1 MKISK
6 QLAEE
11 SPTIEIRRD
20 LSISYNKLGS
30 IYEAEGDIPAARKYY
45 ELALEIRKQL
55 AEESPTIQ
63 IRRDLSISYNKL
75 GNICEAEG
83 DISAARKYYELALEI
98 SKQLAEE
105 APTPEAWDDLAVS
118 YYKLGTLDDSV
129 VYWQQKQKA
138 LAQLAKLYPFLSNTM
153 QNSDDAHAQINE
165 SIACLQKALDIW
177 TNLSEQYPSVP
188 IFARRRDIAR
198 AALKKRGK

>member
-1 MKISK
+1 MG
-6 QLAEE
+6 
-11 SPTIEIRRD
+11 EI
-20 LSISYNKLGS
+20 LK
-30 IYEAEGDIPAARKYY
+30 AEGNIPAARKYY

-105 APTPEAWDDLAVS
+105 APTPEAWDDLAIS
-118 YYKLGTLDDSV
+118 YYNLGILKGAFFRSC
-129 VYWQQKQKA
+129 YYFRKA
-138 LAQLAKLYPFLSNTM
+138 LA
-153 QNSDDAHAQINE
+153 
-165 SIACLQKALDIW
+165 IW
-177 TNLSEQYPSVP
+177 TNLSEQYPSVL
-188 IFARRRDIAR
+188 IFAQRRDGVR
-198 AALKKRGK
+198 EELKKRGK